1 MNNGKFLI
9 DINVLI
15 DLGFKIRMLSK
26 KMPKGEIVRSN
37 VNNDSRVLMKI
48 KSLGFYFLIFLALLT
63 YVFKSILLLKWEY
76 FLKRYSKILLLYKLI
91 VLVLKFDLEYF
102 ILMEYFLLKIH

>member
-1 MNNGKFLI
+1 MNLSILLI
-9 DINVLI
+9 INILSVI
-15 DLGFKIRMLSK
+15 DQGLLCLALTCLF
-26 KMPKGEIVRSN
+26 VRSN

-48 KSLGFYFLIFLALLT
+48 KSQGFYFLIFLALLT